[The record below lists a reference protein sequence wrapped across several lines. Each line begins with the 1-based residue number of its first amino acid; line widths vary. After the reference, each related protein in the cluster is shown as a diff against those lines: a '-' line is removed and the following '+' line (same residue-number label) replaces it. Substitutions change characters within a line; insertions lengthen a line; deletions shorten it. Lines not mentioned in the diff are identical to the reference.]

1 MSGNN
6 ENNIGFDELI
16 RSLVPINGLSPKY
29 QRQIARQSEIVR
41 YKRGKY
47 VFKQGDR
54 DEYTFYLLEGEL
66 DTYVHKQLAN
76 PVVSGTDAARYA
88 LAQLQPRQLS
98 ARAKTDVT
106 VLRIDRPLLDKL
118 LTLEHEVA
126 PDASVEVSEIE
137 AEEPVDWMTQMLQS
151 ELFHRIPAAN
161 IQRIFSLMEAV
172 PFEAGDAV
180 IRQGEPGDYYYVI
193 HKGRC
198 AVTRKASSGTQDVKL
213 AELHNGDSFGEEA
226 LVSDARRN
234 ATVTML
240 TDGELMRL
248 TKNDF
253 VELIKKPTLKSVS
266 LEEGEAMAKEGAV
279 WLDVRF
285 PDEHKN
291 QAIEGSLNVPLSV
304 LRLEIPKLESRRPYV
319 VYCDT
324 GSRSQ
329 AGAFLLTE
337 AGLDVRYLAGGLLK
351 APPAGH
357 PNERDSNAPAPDGQA
372 SKASPGRSASG
383 QVAKA
388 PSPAQ
393 PVPEKKPVKGPGRQ
407 DAIEADVRAA
417 ALNAELAKANLQLE
431 DAVRRKE
438 DAEKAKE
445 STEKVVQER
454 LRAEQDKLNAKAA
467 QAKEAVAKAQ
477 RLQQEAEAAKR
488 KAETASQDKL
498 SEERKRLEA
507 QAAKA
512 NQALAEA
519 RRIQEET
526 AAVKQAAET
535 SFQER
540 VRKERERL
548 AAESARANEALAEA
562 QRIKQE
568 VEASKQ
574 STKAVVKEKLRA
586 ERARLEAEA
595 ARASKALAEAQR
607 LKQETEAAKRKAEA
621 EVARRR
627 GEEEQR
633 IQRLKLE
640 LEQKLHNE
648 QQKLASEYSRNAGEL
663 EKMQRLKQEGERRVA
678 EERRRLDAEADE
690 AKTRLAEAKRIQAQV
705 EKSRRKAEDAAN
717 KRQAE
722 QAAREQ
728 ALRKDVEAKIREER
742 RKLEAEFAKNAEMLQ
757 KAQREK
763 LSAEAVRAAA
773 AQEAERIIE
782 EYKSAHERQ
791 REEDESRLRAERE
804 KLEAEA
810 GRIESALAD
819 AQRAKEQA
827 EAASR
832 SAQVQAAQVRAA
844 QLQAAQAPQPA
855 GPAGNEM
862 RAEALAA
869 EDSLSQARK
878 ELEAAEI
885 ARQRAEAARQEHEQ
899 KVARHVEVEEHVSQQ
914 LAMELEQWREDQDRR
929 DSLKSKDVMVDHQ
942 KEHMERIRRKA
953 DEAQRKTDEDVED
966 LLSDVAAQLKDD

>member
-6 ENNIGFDELI
+6 ENNVGFDELI
-16 RSLVPINGLSPKY
+16 RSLVPINGLSSRY
-29 QRQIARQSEIVR
+29 QLQIIRQSEILR

-66 DTYVHKQLAN
+66 DTYVQKQLAN
-76 PVVSGTDAARYA
+76 PVVSGTDASRYA

-118 LTLEHEVA
+118 LTLEHEAA
-126 PDASVEVSEIE
+126 PDASVEVSEIA

-172 PFEAGDAV
+172 SVKAGHAV
-180 IRQGEPGDYYYVI
+180 VRQGEPGDYYYVI

-226 LVSDARRN
+226 LVSDAKRN

-240 TDGELMRL
+240 TEGELMRL
-248 TKNDF
+248 TKSDF
-253 VELIKKPTLKSVS
+253 VELIKKPALKSVRFQ
-266 LEEGEAMAKEGAV
+266 EGEAMVKEGAV

-291 QAIEGSLNVPLSV
+291 RAIEGSLNVPLNA
-304 LRLEIPKLESRRPYV
+304 LRLEIPKLEKGRPYV

-337 AGLDVRYLAGGLLK
+337 AGMDGTYLAGGLLK
-351 APPAGH
+351 TPLAGH
-357 PNERDSNAPAPDGQA
+357 SDEQDASAADPDGQA
-372 SKASPGRSASG
+372 GKAAPGPSASG

-388 PSPAQ
+388 PSPAHRA
-393 PVPEKKPVKGPGRQ
+393 PEKKPAKGAGRE

-417 ALNAELAKANLQLE
+417 SLNAELAKANLQLE

-438 DAEKAKE
+438 EAEKARE

-454 LRAEQDKLNAKAA
+454 LREEQDKLNAKATK
-467 QAKEAVAKAQ
+467 AKEAFAKAQ
-477 RLQQEAEAAKR
+477 RLQEEAEAAKR
-488 KAETASQDKL
+488 KAEAASQDKL

-512 NQALAEA
+512 SQALAEA
-519 RRIQEET
+519 KRIQEET
-526 AAVKQAAET
+526 AAVKQAAEA
-535 SFQER
+535 SFQEKL
-540 VRKERERL
+540 RKEREKL
-548 AAESARANEALAEA
+548 ATEAARANGALAEA
-562 QRIKQE
+562 RRIKQE
-568 VEASKQ
+568 VEAGKR
-574 STKAVVKEKLRA
+574 STQAAVKEKLRT
-586 ERARLEAEA
+586 ERARLETEA
-595 ARASKALAEAQR
+595 ARASEALAEAQR
-607 LKQETEAAKRKAEA
+607 LKEETEAAKRKAEA
-621 EVARRR
+621 EVERRR
-627 GEEEQR
+627 REEEQR

-640 LEQKLHNE
+640 LEQKLRNE

-663 EKMQRLKQEGERRVA
+663 EKMQRLKQEAERRVA
-678 EERRRLDAEADE
+678 EERKRLDAEAEE
-690 AKTRLAEAKRIQAQV
+690 AKRRLAEAKQIQEQV
-705 EKSRRKAEDAAN
+705 EKSRLKAEDDAT
-717 KRQAE
+717 KRQAD
-722 QAAREQ
+722 QATREQ
-728 ALRKDVEAKIREER
+728 ALRKEVEAKIREER

-763 LSAEAVRAAA
+763 LNAEAVRTAAG
-773 AQEAERIIE
+773 QEAERIIE
-782 EYKSAHERQ
+782 EYKVAHERQ
-791 REEDESRLRAERE
+791 REEEERRIRAQRE

-810 GRIESALAD
+810 GRIEAALAD
-819 AQRAKEQA
+819 AQRAKEHA

-832 SAQVQAAQVRAA
+832 AAQAQAAQIQV
-844 QLQAAQAPQPA
+844 AQASQPA
-855 GPAGNEM
+855 GSAGNEM
-862 RAEALAA
+862 RAEALAV
-869 EDSLSQARK
+869 EDTLGQARK
-878 ELEAAEI
+878 ELEAAEL
-885 ARQRAEAARQEHEQ
+885 ARQRAEAARQAHKQ
-899 KVARHVEVEEHVSQQ
+899 KVASHVEVEEHVSQQ
-914 LAMELEQWREDQDRR
+914 LVSELEQWRADQDQREALKKAR
-929 DSLKSKDVMVDHQ
+929 DVVIDHQ
-942 KEHMERIRRKA
+942 KDHMERIRQKA
-953 DEAQRKTDEDVED
+953 DEAKRKTEEDVED
-966 LLSDVAAQLKDD
+966 LLSDVAAQLKDS